1 METVDFLK
9 ELNAKRNELLLMD
22 AEVYD
27 AQKELEKSE
36 PFVAL
41 QARKA
46 ELQILRARVD
56 GMAGGIKDRVE
67 TAFRLSVEPRDTK
80 PYDGIQLKKFTTVT
94 ITDEQAAKEWVA
106 ENAPGCISI
115 KKAPFNKV
123 AKALGSLE
131 FVDITT
137 EYRAQIASDLSMY
150 EEIEGVAVLIEVNED
165 DA

>member
-27 AQKELEKSE
+27 AQKELEQSK
-36 PFVAL
+36 PFIAL
-41 QARKA
+41 QERQEK
-46 ELQILRARVD
+46 LKILRARVD
-56 GMAGGIKDRVE
+56 GMAGGIRDRVE
-67 TAFRLSVEPRDTK
+67 TAFRLSAEPRDTK
-80 PYDGIQLKKFTTVT
+80 PHDGIQLKKFQIVT
-94 ITDEQAAKEWVA
+94 ITDEGAAKKWAA
-106 ENAPGCISI
+106 ENAPGCIAI

-150 EEIEGVAVLIEVNED
+150 EDNSRDTPTTASE
-165 DA
+165 

>member
-9 ELNAKRNELLLMD
+9 ELNAKRNELLRMD

-56 GMAGGIKDRVE
+56 GLAGGIKDRVE
-67 TAFRLSVEPRDTK
+67 TEFRLFAKPRDTK
-80 PYDGIQLKKFTTVT
+80 PYEGIQLKKFTVVT

-106 ENAPGCISI
+106 ENAPSCIAI

-150 EEIEGVAVLIEVNED
+150 EKIEGVSISIEIKEE
-165 DA
+165 

>member
-1 METVDFLK
+1 MKMETVDFLK
-9 ELNAKRNELLLMD
+9 ELNAKRNELLRMD

-46 ELQILRARVD
+46 KLQILQARVD
-56 GMAGGIKDRVE
+56 GMAGGIRDRVE
-67 TAFRLSVEPRDTK
+67 TEFRLSAEPRDTK
-80 PYDGIQLKKFTTVT
+80 PYDGIQLKKFTIVT

-106 ENAPGCISI
+106 ENAPGCIAI

-150 EEIEGVAVLIEVNED
+150 ENNTRDTPTTAS
-165 DA
+165 